1 MTGSWKLIG
10 GTLVAVVALMAVAIA
25 VNAQGPT
32 ATDLMAEANARYDR
46 EEYAE
51 AIQLYESLVEDG
63 YHDVAL
69 FYNLGNAHLGDGDLG
84 RAVLGYLR
92 ARELS
97 PRDPDVRTNLE
108 LARDLTVDR
117 IVTERGS
124 ILESV
129 SYFGLQWL
137 NRGMMGVAALGM
149 WAVCGIAIGVL
160 LVWRAFPMRRVFRV
174 FAVLVAVATLASTLM
189 FLSTLYAN
197 PYDSTGVVV
206 ADAVEVVDGPGW
218 QYSEKFIIH
227 SGAQVRM
234 NDSRHGWVRVS
245 LPGGEIEGWVP
256 AYALVAVGWA
266 RSG

>member
-1 MTGSWKLIG
+1 MTGSWRLIG
-10 GTLVAVVALMAVAIA
+10 GTLVAVVALIAVAITA
-25 VNAQGPT
+25 NAQGPA

-46 EEYAE
+46 EEYSE

-137 NRGMMGVAALGM
+137 NRGMMGVVALGM
-149 WAVCGIAIGVL
+149 WAVCGIAIGGL
-160 LVWRAFPMRRVFRV
+160 LVWRAFPLRAVLRV
-174 FAVLVAVATLASTLM
+174 FAGPRSSCHACVIADVPQHAVRKSVRQHGRRGRRCRGGRERPRMAVL
-189 FLSTLYAN
+189 
-197 PYDSTGVVV
+197 G
-206 ADAVEVVDGPGW
+206 EVHHPQRSPGPHERFPSWLG
-218 QYSEKFIIH
+218 
-227 SGAQVRM
+227 
-234 NDSRHGWVRVS
+234 
-245 LPGGEIEGWVP
+245 
-256 AYALVAVGWA
+256 
-266 RSG
+266 